1 MSLSQQ
7 ERKEQQALKRL
18 ETIEQQLL
26 TVTATALSDEI
37 TERLAK
43 TDVVTTSSQRR
54 YAVAYTD
61 AMRFAWLY
69 GHWHVQ
75 QLINEAVELAEAPPQ
90 MPFKEALSYLES
102 QVPVTSKNYRDL
114 DAHMRLRAF
123 TVASVSS
130 EQAVAQVQGLY
141 REALASGQSSSE
153 TMQQVGQF
161 LEQAGVS
168 TANPWY
174 LELHYRNNMMA
185 AYSAGRWAQV
195 ENNDLV
201 EYLIYLSVMDS
212 GTTTL
217 CRHLDRTVKPKGDPF
232 WRKYWPPNHHK
243 CRATVSPLGH
253 SQYQRLP
260 EQVKARSAQV
270 SDERVSASPAMASE
284 HQFTSSP
291 TQTLRR
297 LPGSLMSQAQEFKLV
312 SAITAYSKAQSS
324 DLLTERVGALS
335 ALSVPSGVVSRAEL
349 GKAEQ
354 KVAEQLTQSDEVA
367 FGLGQVGDD
376 WQAEVWFFDAVNGGW
391 LWGRALAYDSGNVF
405 AVARITDAERT
416 ALLAAAQTLTRE

>member
-7 ERKEQQALKRL
+7 ERKEQQALTRL
-18 ETIEQQLL
+18 EKIEQQLL
-26 TVTATALSDEI
+26 TVTATALSEEI
-37 TERLAK
+37 TTRLTK
-43 TDVVTTSSQRR
+43 PEVVTDKSQQR
-54 YAVAYTD
+54 YAMAYTD

-75 QLINEAVELAEAPPQ
+75 QLINEAVELAEAPAQ
-90 MPFKEALSYLES
+90 VPFKEALAYLES
-102 QVPVTSKNYRDL
+102 QVPLTSKAYRDL
-114 DAHMRLRAF
+114 DAQMRLRAF

-130 EQAVAQVQGLY
+130 EQAVADVQARY
-141 REALASGQSSSE
+141 ATALAQGQSASE
-153 TMQQVGQF
+153 TMQQVGQY

-168 TANPWY
+168 PVNPWY
-174 LELHYRNNMMA
+174 LELHYHNNMMA
-185 AYSAGRWAQV
+185 AYSAGRWSQV

-212 GTTTL
+212 GTTKL

-243 CRATVSPLGH
+243 CRATVSPLGQ

-260 EQVKARSAQV
+260 EQVKRRSAQV
-270 SDERVSASPAMASE
+270 TDERVSSTPTMAAE

-297 LPGSLMSQAQEFKLV
+297 LPGSLMNQAQAFDLV
-312 SAITAYSKAQSS
+312 PAITAYSKAQSQA
-324 DLLTERVGALS
+324 LLVERLGALS
-335 ALSVPSGVVSRAEL
+335 AQKVSSSVLTAADL

-354 KVAEQLTQSDEVA
+354 AVATTLSQSSEVA

-376 WQAEVWFFDAVNGGW
+376 WQAEVWFFEAVTGGW

-405 AVARITDAERT
+405 AVSRITDAQRT
-416 ALLAAAQTLTRE
+416 ALQAASQALTRE